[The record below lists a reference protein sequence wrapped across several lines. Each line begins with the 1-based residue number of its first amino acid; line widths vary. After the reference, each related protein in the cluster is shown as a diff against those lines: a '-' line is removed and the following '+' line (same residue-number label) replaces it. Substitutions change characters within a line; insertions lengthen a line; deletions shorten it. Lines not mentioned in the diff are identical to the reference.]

1 MWRPHSLIK
10 GPLQKLRGSPDQ
22 RGMGAQS
29 DFISEVFVPSERH
42 REQQVNM
49 AHTLIE
55 LGIAPE
61 KAAAMLS
68 IPQSSISGDKNP

>member
-1 MWRPHSLIK
+1 
-10 GPLQKLRGSPDQ
+10 
-22 RGMGAQS
+22 MGAQS
-29 DFISEVFVPSERH
+29 DFISEVFVPNERH
-42 REQQVNM
+42 REQQLNM

-68 IPQSSISGDKNP
+68 IPQSSITED